1 MYILIKFMCLDP
13 ISCLLASA
21 LGPRWDLYVW
31 SNIDFHFYKYLV
43 HYENKSEWNKCILTW
58 SLSMVVSTMGKAF
71 MEAKKK
77 NRTTKWYDYSGGIF
91 SNCNSLLKNFLAY
104 LYCIL
109 NH

>member
-43 HYENKSEWNKCILTW
+43 HYENKSEWNTMYFNLIIINGGFYNGE
-58 SLSMVVSTMGKAF
+58 SLYGSKRL
-71 MEAKKK
+71 E
-77 NRTTKWYDYSGGIF
+77 RTF
-91 SNCNSLLKNFLAY
+91 
-104 LYCIL
+104 YC
-109 NH
+109 